1 MIIIDDKEYDPAE
14 MTAEQQHLVT
24 QIANCKNKTQIAT
37 MDMQIAQVAE
47 SQFTA
52 ALIASVQSS
61 EVTVDEL
68 DG

>member
-14 MTAEQQHLVT
+14 MTADQQHLVA

-47 SQFTA
+47 SQFTN

>member
-14 MTAEQQHLVT
+14 MTAEQQHLVV

-47 SQFTA
+47 SQFTN

>member
-1 MIIIDDKEYDPAE
+1 
-14 MTAEQQHLVT
+14 
-24 QIANCKNKTQIAT
+24 
-37 MDMQIAQVAE
+37 MQIAQVAE
-47 SQFTA
+47 SQFTN